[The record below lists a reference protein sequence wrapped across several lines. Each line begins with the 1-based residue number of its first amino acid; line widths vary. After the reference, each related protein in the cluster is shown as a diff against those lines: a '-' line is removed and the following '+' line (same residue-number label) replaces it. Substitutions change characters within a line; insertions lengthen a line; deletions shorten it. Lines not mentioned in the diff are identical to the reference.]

1 MTEKQEIF
9 LEVLTKSM
17 GIVSLALE
25 KGDIERTEY
34 EVWLRN
40 NDFKKRVEEINETSL
55 DFVENKLLKKIKDDD
70 LGAIQFYLKTK
81 GKNRGY

>member
-1 MTEKQEIF
+1 MTEQQEIF

-17 GIVSLALE
+17 GVVSLALQTTQ
-25 KGDIERTEY
+25 IERN
-34 EVWLRN
+34 VFDGWLKN
-40 NDFKKRVEEINETSL
+40 QVFKKRVEEINETSL

-70 LGAIQFYLKTK
+70 LNAIQFYLKTK

>member
-17 GIVSLALE
+17 GVVSLALQTSQV
-25 KGDIERTEY
+25 ERTEF
-34 EVWLRN
+34 ENWLKN
-40 NDFKKRVEEINETSL
+40 QDFKKRVEEINETSL

-70 LGAIQFYLKTK
+70 LSAIQFYLKTK